1 MIRTQDRSLGEA
13 ATALGTTLDTVRH
26 ILEIRPAPR
35 PQPSSP
41 EQARVHSCAYRA
53 AKAVLPRERFVNLY
67 HVEGRSLLDIAA
79 GVGASYGTVARLAR
93 DYDIPV
99 RKPGRQSRLNI
110 DRDWLYE
117 QYVTKQRTFR
127 DIAEEYGLSPTY
139 LTRWAKA
146 HEIPIRKRGGGP
158 SDSTDVAARIA
169 VINAPAI
176 IRPALIGKGGWERLQ
191 RFSAAIHYRTLD
203 DAASNLGIHL
213 APLTSQVRRIER
225 DLGATLLARAE
236 RGRPMQLT
244 TYGARVV
251 AAIKTC
257 EKSGGP
263 RSN

>member
-1 MIRTQDRSLGEA
+1 VGQGRGVRVRTTGDYAASVGTPRTLVPPPCGLGISTAITGGVLHRMIRTQDRSLGEA

-41 EQARVHSCAYRA
+41 EQARVHSSAYRA
-53 AKAVLPRERFVNLY
+53 AKAVLP
-67 HVEGRSLLDIAA
+67 
-79 GVGASYGTVARLAR
+79 
-93 DYDIPV
+93 
-99 RKPGRQSRLNI
+99 
-110 DRDWLYE
+110 
-117 QYVTKQRTFR
+117 
-127 DIAEEYGLSPTY
+127 PT
-139 LTRWAKA
+139 
-146 HEIPIRKRGGGP
+146 
-158 SDSTDVAARIA
+158 
-169 VINAPAI
+169 I
-176 IRPALIGKGGWERLQ
+176 IRPALVGKGGWERLQ
-191 RFSAAIHYRTLD
+191 RFSAAIHYPTLD

-257 EKSGGP
+257 ERRAAGPGAIEPFFGGVCITSALARDYPP
-263 RSN
+263 RSECYGTQAPS